1 MMTRS
6 RRKSTR
12 GGTSGGTTDT
22 RGGTSGGTT
31 DTRGGTRGGTTD
43 TRGGTSGGKKDPSG
57 GKKDPSG
64 GTRDTQNTKESLCRL
79 IFSTIWLD
87 VFRIPF
93 ARYGSFKRY
102 CIAIGAYHSRI
113 YPARKFTLD
122 YIYASHRSYI
132 YGSNQFR
139 QHQVRNNQMERA

>member
-1 MMTRS
+1 MTRR

-12 GGTSGGTTDT
+12 GGTSGGKKDP
-22 RGGTSGGTT
+22 R
-31 DTRGGTRGGTTD
+31 
-43 TRGGTSGGKKDPSG
+43 GGKKDPSG
-57 GKKDPSG
+57 GKKDPRGGTSG
-64 GTRDTQNTKESLCRL
+64 GKNTKESLCRL

-113 YPARKFTLD
+113 YPARKFTFD

-132 YGSNQFR
+132 YGSDQFR